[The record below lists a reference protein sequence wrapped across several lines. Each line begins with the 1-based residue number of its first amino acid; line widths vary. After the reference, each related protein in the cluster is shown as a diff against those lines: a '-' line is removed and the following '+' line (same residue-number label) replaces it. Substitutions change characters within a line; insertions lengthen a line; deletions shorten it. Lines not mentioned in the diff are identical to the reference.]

1 MAMSAE
7 AGGRRLSE
15 EIGGHANAAEIEE
28 YNLDIVDA
36 RHSYADPFI
45 SDALVAA
52 IGCRQHIR
60 GTRQTFHRVTTPALV
75 FFAGPRPALQR
86 SEDDQHRSARPQSAT
101 DNAVP

>member
-52 IGCRQHIR
+52 I
-60 GTRQTFHRVTTPALV
+60 ALV
-75 FFAGPRPALQR
+75 AFFFILTVFCRLIAKLQLRVIRAASTCGEPGKR
-86 SEDDQHRSARPQSAT
+86 SI
-101 DNAVP
+101 V